1 MTKKT
6 LWLTIFAISA
16 IVTLIGLGFS
26 AYNHYAFNQPFIN
39 NTTKGLLTS
48 FALCSTMVAI
58 GLSKELKIIYERMIK
73 LKQLKNM
80 DFKTLI
86 GAIIAIILA
95 PGLVKGVYYV
105 GVEVG
110 KTLAGLF

>member
-1 MTKKT
+1 
-6 LWLTIFAISA
+6 
-16 IVTLIGLGFS
+16 
-26 AYNHYAFNQPFIN
+26 
-39 NTTKGLLTS
+39 
-48 FALCSTMVAI
+48 
-58 GLSKELKIIYERMIK
+58 MIK

-80 DFKTLI
+80 DFNTLI

>member
-16 IVTLIGLGFS
+16 IVTLIGLGCS

-58 GLSKELKIIYERMIK
+58 GLSKELKNNLRE
-73 LKQLKNM
+73 
-80 DFKTLI
+80 DD
-86 GAIIAIILA
+86 
-95 PGLVKGVYYV
+95 
-105 GVEVG
+105 
-110 KTLAGLF
+110 

>member
-1 MTKKT
+1 
-6 LWLTIFAISA
+6 
-16 IVTLIGLGFS
+16 
-26 AYNHYAFNQPFIN
+26 
-39 NTTKGLLTS
+39 
-48 FALCSTMVAI
+48 
-58 GLSKELKIIYERMIK
+58 MIK

-95 PGLVKGVYYV
+95 TGLVKGVYYV

>member
-6 LWLTIFAISA
+6 LWLTIFAVSA

-39 NTTKGLLTS
+39 STTKGLLTS

-58 GLSKELKIIYERMIK
+58 GLSKEKK
-73 LKQLKNM
+73 
-80 DFKTLI
+80 
-86 GAIIAIILA
+86 
-95 PGLVKGVYYV
+95 
-105 GVEVG
+105 
-110 KTLAGLF
+110 